1 MNSSMKN
8 SAIEARQSSSRRV
21 PQFSSVSI
29 TEGTIW
35 KAILSFFFPILF
47 GTFFQQLYNTVDA
60 IVIGR
65 FVGKEALAAVGGGVA
80 VYVNLLVGFFVGLSS
95 GASVVISQFYG
106 AKNDADTSN
115 SVHTSMAMALFGGI
129 LLTAVGL
136 LTASLAM
143 RLIGTPDEILV
154 FSETY
159 LKIYFW
165 GMVPLFVYNMG
176 ASILRAVGDS
186 KTPLAVLI
194 AGCLLNI
201 ALDIIFVRIFGWG
214 IAGAAWA
221 TVASELLSMVLVCI
235 FLMKSEE
242 SYRLN
247 PLKINF
253 TPHIFKKMLKIGFPS
268 GLQSSMYTISN
279 ILIQASINSFGT
291 IAIASWA
298 AYGKIDVLFWMIV
311 NAFGVSVTTF
321 AGQNYG
327 AKKYERIH
335 KGVRVT
341 LFMTAFVTVLISV
354 LFCAFGEMVFAIFTT
369 DSDVVREGMVML
381 RFLAPTYITFIS
393 VEILSGTIRGC
404 GSSFVPM
411 LISLVGVCAL
421 RVLWISIAV
430 PRRHEFFMVELSYP
444 ITWSTTSVLFW
455 FYYLFGKW
463 LKKK

>member
-1 MNSSMKN
+1 
-8 SAIEARQSSSRRV
+8 
-21 PQFSSVSI
+21 
-29 TEGTIW
+29 
-35 KAILSFFFPILF
+35 
-47 GTFFQQLYNTVDA
+47 
-60 IVIGR
+60 
-65 FVGKEALAAVGGGVA
+65 
-80 VYVNLLVGFFVGLSS
+80 
-95 GASVVISQFYG
+95 
-106 AKNDADTSN
+106 
-115 SVHTSMAMALFGGI
+115 MAMALFGGI

-143 RLIGTPDEILV
+143 RLIGTPDEILF

-235 FLMKSEE
+235 FLMKSKE

-279 ILIQASINSFGT
+279 ILIQATINSFGT